1 MSFFVRNELKSFFV
15 KKNGPKSFFVSI
27 RPMLFFVKSIL
38 KSFFTNESRF
48 WRFVVS
54 YIQTFTSN
62 SKYLDY
68 SYREWAMLFYGK
80 YFYWAYIF
88 RVLNDS

>member
-1 MSFFVRNELKSFFV
+1 
-15 KKNGPKSFFVSI
+15 
-27 RPMLFFVKSIL
+27 MLFFVKNIL
-38 KSFFTNESRF
+38 KAFFTKNRPRSLFDESRF

-62 SKYLDY
+62 SKYFDY